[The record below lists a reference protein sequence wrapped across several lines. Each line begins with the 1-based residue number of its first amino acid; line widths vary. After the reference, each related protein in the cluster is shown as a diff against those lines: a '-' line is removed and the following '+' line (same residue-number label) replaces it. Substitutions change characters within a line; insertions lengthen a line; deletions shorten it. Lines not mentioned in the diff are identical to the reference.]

1 MLQFLRRRFVFF
13 LFTYLLSSLMIFLL
27 LRVLP
32 GDPARVIAGGREA
45 TDAQVEE
52 IRDKLGL
59 NAPMPQ
65 QYLTWLGDF
74 LRGDWGETIAFRG
87 ARNRELITER
97 TVNSA
102 RLAAVALLLS
112 VPISLVLGV
121 IAGLSENKLPDIIIS
136 LLTLSVVSLPEFV
149 TGLFLINVVALRW
162 GRSQLAEALG
172 WWFPASSAV
181 PANAAFSEM
190 LPYLWLPAIAATLVL
205 LAYISRLT
213 RAGVIEEL
221 KRDYVRA
228 AALKGIA
235 WRTVI
240 WRHVLRNALLPTV
253 TVIALS
259 ITWLIS
265 GLVVIEVVFGFPGLG
280 SLLIAAIERRDL
292 LLAQAIIMVTVT
304 IILFANLFADLA
316 LRAAEPAG
324 PAGVTL
330 LRDQGKSSR
339 KSPWRGRTRLKSRRS
354 KVAMRVISKRSAI
367 AIMQQST
374 MSSSASAYLE
384 TISRTRCKS
393 VNSRGANC
401 ASNCAK

>member
-1 MLQFLRRRFVFF
+1 MLHFLRRRFVFF
-13 LFTYLLSSLMIFLL
+13 FFTYLLSSLMIFLL

-45 TDAQVEE
+45 TEAQVEE
-52 IRDKLGL
+52 IRDQLGL
-59 NAPMPQ
+59 NAPIPQ
-65 QYLTWLGDF
+65 QYVTWLGDF

-87 ARNRELITER
+87 ALNRQLISER

-121 IAGLSENKLPDIIIS
+121 IAGLSENKLPDILIS

-149 TGLFLINVVALRW
+149 TGLFLINIVALRW

-181 PANAAFSEM
+181 PANASFSQM
-190 LPYLWLPAIAATLVL
+190 LPALWLPAFAATLVM

-221 KRDYVRA
+221 KRDYVRT

-292 LLAQAIIMVTVT
+292 LLVQAIVMVTVT
-304 IILFANLFADLA
+304 IILFTNLCADLA
-316 LRAAEPAG
+316 YA
-324 PAGVTL
+324 L
-330 LRDQGKSSR
+330 LNPRV
-339 KSPWRGRTRLKSRRS
+339 RL
-354 KVAMRVISKRSAI
+354 
-367 AIMQQST
+367 
-374 MSSSASAYLE
+374 E
-384 TISRTRCKS
+384 
-393 VNSRGANC
+393 
-401 ASNCAK
+401 

>member
-1 MLQFLRRRFVFF
+1 MLHFLRRRFVFF
-13 LFTYLLSSLMIFLL
+13 FFTYLLSSLMIFLL

-45 TDAQVEE
+45 TEAQVEE
-52 IRDKLGL
+52 IRDQLGL
-59 NAPMPQ
+59 NAAMPQ

-74 LRGDWGETIAFRG
+74 LRGEWGETIAFRG
-87 ARNRELITER
+87 ARNRQLISER
-97 TVNSA
+97 AVNSA

-121 IAGLSENKLPDIIIS
+121 IAGLSENKLPDILIS

-149 TGLFLINVVALRW
+149 TGLFLINIVALRW
-162 GRSQLAEALG
+162 GRGALAEALG
-172 WWFPASSAV
+172 WWFPSSSAV
-181 PANAAFSEM
+181 PANASFSEM
-190 LPYLWLPAIAATLVL
+190 LPALWLPAIAATLVL

-221 KRDYVRA
+221 KRDYVRT

-240 WRHVLRNALLPTV
+240 WRHVLRNALLPTI
-253 TVIALS
+253 TVIAIS

-292 LLAQAIIMVTVT
+292 LLAQAIVMVTVS
-304 IILFANLFADLA
+304 IILFANLIADMTYA
-316 LRAAEPAG
+316 LLNPR
-324 PAGVTL
+324 V
-330 LRDQGKSSR
+330 
-339 KSPWRGRTRLKSRRS
+339 RLD
-354 KVAMRVISKRSAI
+354 
-367 AIMQQST
+367 
-374 MSSSASAYLE
+374 
-384 TISRTRCKS
+384 
-393 VNSRGANC
+393 
-401 ASNCAK
+401 

>member
-1 MLQFLRRRFVFF
+1 MLHFLRRRFVFF
-13 LFTYLLSSLMIFLL
+13 FFTYLLSSLMIFLL

-45 TDAQVEE
+45 TETQVEE

-59 NAPMPQ
+59 NAPLPE
-65 QYLTWLGDF
+65 QYVNWLGDF
-74 LRGDWGETIAFRG
+74 LRGEWGETIAFRG
-87 ARNRELITER
+87 ARNRQLITER

-121 IAGLSENKLPDIIIS
+121 IAGLSENKLPDILIS
-136 LLTLSVVSLPEFV
+136 LFTLSVVSLPEFV
-149 TGLFLINVVALRW
+149 TGLFLINIVALRW
-162 GRSQLAEALG
+162 GRGALAEALG

-181 PANAAFSEM
+181 PANASFGEM
-190 LPYLWLPAIAATLVL
+190 LPALWLPAFAATLVM

-221 KRDYVRA
+221 KRDYVRT

-292 LLAQAIIMVTVT
+292 LLVQAIVMVTVT
-304 IILFANLFADLA
+304 IILFANLAADLA
-316 LRAAEPAG
+316 YAVLNP
-324 PAGVTL
+324 
-330 LRDQGKSSR
+330 
-339 KSPWRGRTRLKSRRS
+339 
-354 KVAMRVISKRSAI
+354 RVE
-367 AIMQQST
+367 
-374 MSSSASAYLE
+374 L
-384 TISRTRCKS
+384 
-393 VNSRGANC
+393 N
-401 ASNCAK
+401 

>member
-1 MLQFLRRRFVFF
+1 MLHFLRRRFAFF
-13 LFTYLLSSLMIFLL
+13 FFTYLLSSLMIFLL

-45 TDAQVEE
+45 TEAQVAE

-59 NAPMPQ
+59 NAPLPE
-65 QYLTWLGDF
+65 QYVTWLGDF
-74 LRGDWGETIAFRG
+74 LRGDWGDTIAFRG

-97 TVNSA
+97 AVNSA

-112 VPISLVLGV
+112 VPISLALGV

-149 TGLFLINVVALRW
+149 TGLFLINIVALRW

-181 PANAAFSEM
+181 PANASFSEM
-190 LPYLWLPAIAATLVL
+190 LPALWLPAFAATLVM

-259 ITWLIS
+259 ISWLVS

-292 LLAQAIIMVTVT
+292 LLVQAIVMVTVT
-304 IILFANLFADLA
+304 IILFANLFADMAYA
-316 LRAAEPAG
+316 LLNP
-324 PAGVTL
+324 
-330 LRDQGKSSR
+330 
-339 KSPWRGRTRLKSRRS
+339 
-354 KVAMRVISKRSAI
+354 RVELS
-367 AIMQQST
+367 
-374 MSSSASAYLE
+374 
-384 TISRTRCKS
+384 
-393 VNSRGANC
+393 
-401 ASNCAK
+401 

>member
-1 MLQFLRRRFVFF
+1 MLHFLRRRFVFF
-13 LFTYLLSSLMIFLL
+13 FFTYLLSSLMIFLL

-45 TDAQVEE
+45 TEAQVEE
-52 IRDKLGL
+52 IRDQLGL

-65 QYLTWLGDF
+65 QYVTWLGDF
-74 LRGDWGETIAFRG
+74 LRGEWGETIAFRG
-87 ARNRELITER
+87 AINRQLISER

-121 IAGLSENKLPDIIIS
+121 IAGLSENKLPDILIS

-149 TGLFLINVVALRW
+149 TGLFLINIVALRW

-181 PANAAFSEM
+181 PANASFGEM
-190 LPYLWLPAIAATLVL
+190 LPALWLPAFAATLVM
-205 LAYISRLT
+205 LAYISRLI

-221 KRDYVRA
+221 KRDYVRT

-235 WRTVI
+235 WRAVI

-292 LLAQAIIMVTVT
+292 LLVQSIVMVTVT
-304 IILFANLFADLA
+304 IILFANLFADMAYA
-316 LRAAEPAG
+316 LLNPR
-324 PAGVTL
+324 V
-330 LRDQGKSSR
+330 
-339 KSPWRGRTRLKSRRS
+339 RLD
-354 KVAMRVISKRSAI
+354 
-367 AIMQQST
+367 
-374 MSSSASAYLE
+374 
-384 TISRTRCKS
+384 
-393 VNSRGANC
+393 
-401 ASNCAK
+401 

>member
-1 MLQFLRRRFVFF
+1 MLHFLRRRFVFF
-13 LFTYLLSSLMIFLL
+13 FFTYLLSSLMIFLL

-45 TDAQVEE
+45 TEAQVEE
-52 IRDKLGL
+52 IRDQLGL
-59 NAPMPQ
+59 NAAMPQ

-74 LRGDWGETIAFRG
+74 LRGEWGETIAFRG
-87 ARNRELITER
+87 ARNRQLISER
-97 TVNSA
+97 AVNSA

-121 IAGLSENKLPDIIIS
+121 IAGLSENKLPDILIS

-149 TGLFLINVVALRW
+149 TGLFLINIVALRW
-162 GRSQLAEALG
+162 GRGALAEALG
-172 WWFPASSAV
+172 WWFPSSSAV
-181 PANAAFSEM
+181 PANASFSEM
-190 LPYLWLPAIAATLVL
+190 LPALWLPAIAATLVL

-221 KRDYVRA
+221 KRDYVRT

-240 WRHVLRNALLPTV
+240 WRHVLRNALLPTI
-253 TVIALS
+253 TVIAIS

-292 LLAQAIIMVTVT
+292 LLAQAIVMVTVT
-304 IILFANLFADLA
+304 IILFANLFADMTYA
-316 LRAAEPAG
+316 LLNP
-324 PAGVTL
+324 
-330 LRDQGKSSR
+330 
-339 KSPWRGRTRLKSRRS
+339 
-354 KVAMRVISKRSAI
+354 RVKLS
-367 AIMQQST
+367 
-374 MSSSASAYLE
+374 
-384 TISRTRCKS
+384 
-393 VNSRGANC
+393 
-401 ASNCAK
+401 

>member
-1 MLQFLRRRFVFF
+1 MLHFLRRRFAFF
-13 LFTYLLSSLMIFLL
+13 FFTYLLSSLMIFLL

-45 TDAQVEE
+45 TEAQVAE

-59 NAPMPQ
+59 NAPLPQ

-74 LRGDWGETIAFRG
+74 LRGDWGDTIAFRG

-112 VPISLVLGV
+112 VPISLALGV
-121 IAGLSENKLPDIIIS
+121 IAGLSENKLPDILIS

-149 TGLFLINVVALRW
+149 TGLFLINIVALRW

-181 PANAAFSEM
+181 PANASFSEM
-190 LPYLWLPAIAATLVL
+190 LPALWLPAFAATLVM

-235 WRTVI
+235 WRAVI

-253 TVIALS
+253 TVIAIS
-259 ITWLIS
+259 ISWLVS

-292 LLAQAIIMVTVT
+292 LLVQAIVMVTVT
-304 IILFANLFADLA
+304 IILFANLFADMAYA
-316 LRAAEPAG
+316 LLNPR
-324 PAGVTL
+324 V
-330 LRDQGKSSR
+330 
-339 KSPWRGRTRLKSRRS
+339 RL
-354 KVAMRVISKRSAI
+354 
-367 AIMQQST
+367 
-374 MSSSASAYLE
+374 E
-384 TISRTRCKS
+384 
-393 VNSRGANC
+393 
-401 ASNCAK
+401 

>member
-1 MLQFLRRRFVFF
+1 MLHFLRRRFVFF
-13 LFTYLLSSLMIFLL
+13 FFTYLLSSLMIFLL

-45 TDAQVEE
+45 TEAQVEE
-52 IRDKLGL
+52 IRDQLGL
-59 NAPMPQ
+59 NAAMPQ

-74 LRGDWGETIAFRG
+74 LRGEWGETIAFRG
-87 ARNRELITER
+87 ARNRQLISER
-97 TVNSA
+97 AVNSA

-121 IAGLSENKLPDIIIS
+121 IAGLSENKLPDILIS

-149 TGLFLINVVALRW
+149 TGLFLINIVALRW
-162 GRSQLAEALG
+162 GRGALAEALG
-172 WWFPASSAV
+172 WWFPSSSAV
-181 PANAAFSEM
+181 PANASFSEM
-190 LPYLWLPAIAATLVL
+190 LPALWLPAIAATLVL

-221 KRDYVRA
+221 KRDYVRT

-240 WRHVLRNALLPTV
+240 WRHVLRNALLPTI
-253 TVIALS
+253 TVIAIS

-292 LLAQAIIMVTVT
+292 LLVQAIVMVTVT
-304 IILFANLFADLA
+304 IILFANLFADMAYA
-316 LRAAEPAG
+316 LLNP
-324 PAGVTL
+324 
-330 LRDQGKSSR
+330 
-339 KSPWRGRTRLKSRRS
+339 
-354 KVAMRVISKRSAI
+354 RVELS
-367 AIMQQST
+367 
-374 MSSSASAYLE
+374 
-384 TISRTRCKS
+384 
-393 VNSRGANC
+393 
-401 ASNCAK
+401 

>member
-1 MLQFLRRRFVFF
+1 MLHFLRRRLVFF
-13 LFTYLLSSLMIFLL
+13 FFTYLLSSLMIFLL

-45 TDAQVEE
+45 TEAQVEE
-52 IRDKLGL
+52 IRAQLGL

-65 QYLTWLGDF
+65 QYVTWLGDF
-74 LRGDWGETIAFRG
+74 LRGEWGETIAFRG
-87 ARNRELITER
+87 AINRQLISER

-102 RLAAVALLLS
+102 RLATVAFLLS

-121 IAGLSENKLPDIIIS
+121 IAGLSENKLPDILIS

-149 TGLFLINVVALRW
+149 TGLFLINIVALRW

-181 PANAAFSEM
+181 PANASFGEM
-190 LPYLWLPAIAATLVL
+190 LPALWLPAFAATLVM
-205 LAYISRLT
+205 LAYISRLI

-221 KRDYVRA
+221 KRDYVRT

-235 WRTVI
+235 WRAVI

-292 LLAQAIIMVTVT
+292 LLVQAIVMVTVT
-304 IILFANLFADLA
+304 IILFANLFADMAYA
-316 LRAAEPAG
+316 LLNPRIE
-324 PAGVTL
+324 L
-330 LRDQGKSSR
+330 S
-339 KSPWRGRTRLKSRRS
+339 
-354 KVAMRVISKRSAI
+354 
-367 AIMQQST
+367 
-374 MSSSASAYLE
+374 
-384 TISRTRCKS
+384 
-393 VNSRGANC
+393 
-401 ASNCAK
+401 

>member
-1 MLQFLRRRFVFF
+1 MLHFLRRRFIFF
-13 LFTYLLSSLMIFLL
+13 FFTYLLSSLMIFLL

-45 TDAQVEE
+45 TEAQVEE
-52 IRDKLGL
+52 IRDQLGL
-59 NAPMPQ
+59 NAAMPQ

-74 LRGDWGETIAFRG
+74 LRGEWGETIAFRG
-87 ARNRELITER
+87 ARNRQLISER
-97 TVNSA
+97 AVNSA

-121 IAGLSENKLPDIIIS
+121 IAGLSENKLPDILIS

-149 TGLFLINVVALRW
+149 TGLFLINIVALRW
-162 GRSQLAEALG
+162 GRGALAEALG
-172 WWFPASSAV
+172 WWFPSSSAV
-181 PANAAFSEM
+181 PANASFSEM
-190 LPYLWLPAIAATLVL
+190 LPALWLPAIAATLVL

-221 KRDYVRA
+221 KRDYVRT

-240 WRHVLRNALLPTV
+240 WRHVLRNALLPTI
-253 TVIALS
+253 TVIAIS

-292 LLAQAIIMVTVT
+292 LLVQAIVMVTVT
-304 IILFANLFADLA
+304 IILFANLFADMAYA
-316 LRAAEPAG
+316 LLNPR
-324 PAGVTL
+324 V
-330 LRDQGKSSR
+330 
-339 KSPWRGRTRLKSRRS
+339 RL
-354 KVAMRVISKRSAI
+354 
-367 AIMQQST
+367 
-374 MSSSASAYLE
+374 E
-384 TISRTRCKS
+384 
-393 VNSRGANC
+393 
-401 ASNCAK
+401 

>member
-1 MLQFLRRRFVFF
+1 MLHFLRRRFVFF
-13 LFTYLLSSLMIFLL
+13 FFTYLLSSLMIFLL

-45 TDAQVEE
+45 TEAQVEE
-52 IRDKLGL
+52 IRDQLGL

-65 QYLTWLGDF
+65 QYVTWLGDF
-74 LRGDWGETIAFRG
+74 LRGEWGETIAFRG
-87 ARNRELITER
+87 AINRQLISER

-112 VPISLVLGV
+112 VPVSLVLGV
-121 IAGLSENKLPDIIIS
+121 IAGLSENKLPDILIS

-149 TGLFLINVVALRW
+149 TGLFLINIVALRW
-162 GRSQLAEALG
+162 GRGQLAESLG

-181 PANAAFSEM
+181 PANASFSQM
-190 LPYLWLPAIAATLVL
+190 LPALWLPAFAATLVM

-221 KRDYVRA
+221 KRDYVRT

-292 LLAQAIIMVTVT
+292 LLVQAIVMVTVT

-316 LRAAEPAG
+316 YA
-324 PAGVTL
+324 L
-330 LRDQGKSSR
+330 LN
-339 KSPWRGRTRLKSRRS
+339 P
-354 KVAMRVISKRSAI
+354 RVE
-367 AIMQQST
+367 
-374 MSSSASAYLE
+374 LE
-384 TISRTRCKS
+384 
-393 VNSRGANC
+393 
-401 ASNCAK
+401 

>member
-1 MLQFLRRRFVFF
+1 MLHFLRRRFVFF
-13 LFTYLLSSLMIFLL
+13 FFTYLLSSLMIFLL

-45 TDAQVEE
+45 TEAQVEE
-52 IRDKLGL
+52 IRAQLGL
-59 NAPMPQ
+59 NAPMPE
-65 QYLTWLGDF
+65 QYVTWLRNF
-74 LRGDWGETIAFRG
+74 LRGEWGETIAFRG
-87 ARNRELITER
+87 ARNRQLITER

-121 IAGLSENKLPDIIIS
+121 IAGLSENKLPDILIS

-149 TGLFLINVVALRW
+149 TGLFLINIVALRW
-162 GRSQLAEALG
+162 GRGALAEALG

-181 PANAAFSEM
+181 PANASFGEM
-190 LPYLWLPAIAATLVL
+190 LPALWLPAFAATLVM

-221 KRDYVRA
+221 KRDYVRT

-292 LLAQAIIMVTVT
+292 LLVQAIVMVTVT

-316 LRAAEPAG
+316 YA
-324 PAGVTL
+324 L
-330 LRDQGKSSR
+330 LN
-339 KSPWRGRTRLKSRRS
+339 P
-354 KVAMRVISKRSAI
+354 RVE
-367 AIMQQST
+367 
-374 MSSSASAYLE
+374 LD
-384 TISRTRCKS
+384 
-393 VNSRGANC
+393 
-401 ASNCAK
+401 

>member
-1 MLQFLRRRFVFF
+1 MLHFLRRRFVFF
-13 LFTYLLSSLMIFLL
+13 FFTYLLSSLIIFLL

-45 TDAQVEE
+45 TEAQVEE
-52 IRDKLGL
+52 IRAQLGL
-59 NAPMPQ
+59 NAPMPE
-65 QYLTWLGDF
+65 QYVTWLGNF
-74 LRGDWGETIAFRG
+74 LRGEWGETIAFRG
-87 ARNRELITER
+87 ARNRQLITER

-121 IAGLSENKLPDIIIS
+121 IAGLSENKLPDILIS

-149 TGLFLINVVALRW
+149 TGLFLINIVALRW
-162 GRSQLAEALG
+162 GRGALAEALG

-181 PANAAFSEM
+181 PANASFGEM
-190 LPYLWLPAIAATLVL
+190 LPALWLPAFAATLVM

-221 KRDYVRA
+221 KRDYVRT

-235 WRTVI
+235 WRAVI

-292 LLAQAIIMVTVT
+292 LLVQAIVMVTVT

-316 LRAAEPAG
+316 YA
-324 PAGVTL
+324 L
-330 LRDQGKSSR
+330 LN
-339 KSPWRGRTRLKSRRS
+339 P
-354 KVAMRVISKRSAI
+354 RVE
-367 AIMQQST
+367 
-374 MSSSASAYLE
+374 LD
-384 TISRTRCKS
+384 
-393 VNSRGANC
+393 
-401 ASNCAK
+401 